1 MTDKTE
7 PTVIRGAKISFKPV
21 RDYPADAQTLS
32 YYAMRA
38 RIAADFYQRWIDG
51 NFNIRV
57 ISVCGYNP
65 QKLLPAPSFEREFL
79 QSFAEWAYSQ
89 MGNVEKM
96 FRNVYKDTPT
106 RDGEVTYHAG
116 GSVSMADAT
125 WRGPGRGFEPYPYQE
140 AAMRR
145 LGVDVERWN
154 EPDATPLD
162 DLQRWKDSV
171 ADFGDL
177 ETKMVLHMYTAF
189 DFETNGPRSGSV
201 GRIEIF
207 DYDDGT
213 VINLEGEG
221 ELPGNPDIVDDL
233 FSGEFA
239 RRMSE
244 SFARTKLEQ
253 RPAPRKSYLD
263 HDPTKQHKRR
273 KKK

>member
-1 MTDKTE
+1 MSSVDPDKIE
-7 PTVIRGAKISFKPV
+7 PTVIRGAKISFEPV
-21 RDYPADAQTLS
+21 RGYPADAQTLS
-32 YYAMRA
+32 RYAMST
-38 RIAADFYQRWIDG
+38 RIAADIYQRWIDD
-51 NFNIRV
+51 NFDIRV

-79 QSFAEWAYSQ
+79 QSVAEWAAEQ
-89 MGNVEKM
+89 IKM
-96 FRNVYKDTPT
+96 PYTEFAQSVFNTLT

-125 WRGPGRGFEPYPYQE
+125 WQGPGRGFEPYQK
-140 AAMRR
+140 AAMEA
-145 LGVDVERWN
+145 LVGVPDKGIKDRFN
-154 EPDATPLD
+154 EIAKTAGMEMRVIFFNEEELRVSTP
-162 DLQRWKDSV
+162 R
-171 ADFGDL
+171 
-177 ETKMVLHMYTAF
+177 
-189 DFETNGPRSGSV
+189 

-221 ELPGNPDIVDDL
+221 ELPGRPDIVDDL

-253 RPAPRKSYLD
+253 RPAPRKNYLD